1 MDEAKQDGIRS
12 WLQKGLLD
20 LKSADWLLRSP
31 YPLFNSVGFH
41 CQQAAEKFLKAFL
54 TWCDKP
60 FGKTHSLVALVGE
73 CLEFDESF
81 QELRDAATTLTPYAV
96 TARYPGDLPELTI
109 EEAEEA
115 YKLSQQVWEVA
126 IGLMPLQIHENLE
139 KS

>member
-1 MDEAKQDGIRS
+1 LVAKEPIPVIQCS
-12 WLQKGLLD
+12 WI
-20 LKSADWLLRSP
+20 
-31 YPLFNSVGFH
+31 PL
-41 CQQAAEKFLKAFL
+41 QQAAEKFLKAFL

-60 FGKTHSLVALVGE
+60 FGRTHSLVALVGE

-96 TARYPGDLPELTI
+96 TARYPSDLPELTI

-115 YKLSQQVWEVA
+115 YKLSQQVWDVVIVLLPPETRD
-126 IGLMPLQIHENLE
+126 NLE